1 MAILCINRIESQL
14 FEVMW
19 RNNIIAI
26 VAITFTVVGALW
38 GIGNLLSTPEES
50 AVKNIEGVLL
60 IAENDA
66 FNKTNPDIH
75 AKVDT
80 PKKVSIL
87 NKDVRRHDFI
97 VDELNINT
105 AYLSTE
111 QSFTTA
117 IASRVPGTF
126 EYYCSL
132 HPDTMR
138 GKIMIED
145 NG

>member
-1 MAILCINRIESQL
+1 
-14 FEVMW
+14 MW
-19 RNNIIAI
+19 RNNIIAT
-26 VAITFTVVGALW
+26 VAISFTVVGALW
-38 GIGNLLSTPEES
+38 GIGNLINAPEES
-50 AVKNIEGVLL
+50 DVRNVGGVLL
-60 IAENDA
+60 IAENDV

-75 AKVDT
+75 ANVDI
-80 PKKVSIL
+80 PKKIVIL
-87 NKDVRRHDFI
+87 NKDFRRHDFI

-117 IASRVPGTF
+117 IASRVPGSF

-138 GKIMIED
+138 GRLFID
-145 NG
+145 NN

>member
-1 MAILCINRIESQL
+1 
-14 FEVMW
+14 MW

-26 VAITFTVVGALW
+26 VAVTFTVVGALW
-38 GIGNLLSTPEES
+38 GIGNILSTPKES
-50 AVKNIEGVLL
+50 AIKNTGGVTL
-60 IAENDA
+60 IAENNA

-80 PKKVSIL
+80 PKKILIL
-87 NKDVRRHDFI
+87 NKDLRRHDFI

-117 IASRVPGTF
+117 IATRVAGTF

-138 GKIMIED
+138 GKILVEE
-145 NG
+145 N

>member
-132 HPDTMR
+132 HPMR
-138 GKIMIED
+138 GKILIEE

>member
-1 MAILCINRIESQL
+1 
-14 FEVMW
+14 MW

-26 VAITFTVVGALW
+26 VVISFVVVGALW
-38 GIGNLLSTPEES
+38 GIGNLIGVPKES
-50 AVKNIEGVLL
+50 PGKNAGGLLL

-66 FNKTNPDIH
+66 FNKTNPIIY
-75 AKVDT
+75 AKVNI
-80 PKKVSIL
+80 PEKISIL

-105 AYLSTE
+105 AYLSTQ

-117 IASRVPGTF
+117 VASSVPGTF

-132 HPDTMR
+132 HPTTMR
-138 GKIMIED
+138 GTVVIR
-145 NG
+145 

>member
-1 MAILCINRIESQL
+1 
-14 FEVMW
+14 MW

-26 VAITFTVVGALW
+26 VAISFTVVGALW
-38 GIGNLLSTPEES
+38 GIGNLLSPPEES
-50 AVKNIEGVLL
+50 AAKNVEGVLL
-60 IAENDA
+60 IAENDV
-66 FNKTNPDIH
+66 FNKTNPDIQ
-75 AKVDT
+75 ATVDI
-80 PKKVSIL
+80 PKKISIL
-87 NKDVRRHDFI
+87 NKDFRRHDFI

-117 IASRVPGTF
+117 IASRAPGTF

-138 GKIMIED
+138 GRILIEE
-145 NG
+145 N